1 MALDGQVAVITGSS
15 RGIGHAVALA
25 FAERGAQVVVN
36 SHSDT
41 AGGEEL
47 IAAIRARGGQA
58 LYVQGDVADPADVEH
73 LFTSAEDAYG
83 RIDILVNNAGLTEG
97 MPFLESTKEHWL
109 RMLNINLMSTV
120 LCSIRAAKTMTSQGS
135 GTIINTSSIRG
146 FDANGRE
153 GVMAYSAAKAAVN
166 NFTRTLAKEL
176 APTVRVNAV
185 APGFV
190 ATSYMDRVTDE
201 LKQAWLE
208 NIPLKEFIAPGDIAG
223 AYVYLA
229 EAPYVTGTLL
239 SADAGFTLGHG

>member
-15 RGIGHAVALA
+15 RGIGRAVALA

-47 IAAIRARGGQA
+47 AASICARGGQA
-58 LYVQGDVADPADVEH
+58 LYVQGDVADPADVER
-73 LFTSAEDAYG
+73 LFTSAEAAYG
-83 RIDILVNNAGLTEG
+83 RVDVLVNNAGLTEG
-97 MPFLESTKEHWL
+97 MPLLESTQEHWL
-109 RMLNINLMSTV
+109 RILNINLMSTV
-120 LCSIRAAKTMTSQGS
+120 LCSIRAAKTMTAQGS

-201 LKQAWLE
+201 LKQTWLE
-208 NIPLKEFIAPGDIAG
+208 NIPLKDFIAPDDIAG

-239 SADAGFTLGHG
+239 TADAGFTLGHG